1 MVMSVPGFGTV
12 LRLPIFGAVTAAGVG
27 VGVVLG
33 LAAYRE
39 RRAMAVDATRAG
51 YDVKNAA
58 VNAWKQAKTYADG
71 VKAEALAPRAG
82 GSLSHGSL
90 SREVEDLRKEV
101 AALRAQLASSKK

>member
-1 MVMSVPGFGTV
+1 V
-12 LRLPIFGAVTAAGVG
+12 FGAVTAAGVG
-27 VGVVLG
+27 VGLALG

-39 RRAMAVDATRAG
+39 RRAVAVDATRAG

-58 VNAWKQAKTYADG
+58 VNAWKQARTYADG
-71 VKAEALAPRAG
+71 IKAEAQAPRAG
-82 GSLSHGSL
+82 GSL